1 MRKSRLCPL
10 QGTNLPF
17 DLLFG
22 ALFNLPDLLKPN
34 NLSTSCLKYVF
45 KSLCLSLAD
54 IFFGSFTK
62 KRINSENYKDFPDI
76 FVGKALHPVT
86 GRRVRLS
93 NGIYQNDKTSNEA
106 LQNALLCIQGRATSI
121 FLHSQPFCEIHIV
134 RMGEDYG
141 CFWMCLGVYGSCLN
155 AENARECES

>member
-1 MRKSRLCPL
+1 M

-62 KRINSENYKDFPDI
+62 ERINSENYKDFPDI

-86 GRRVRLS
+86 GSRVWLS
-93 NGIYQNDKTSNEA
+93 NDVCQNDKTSNEA
-106 LQNALLCIQGRATSI
+106 LQNALLRTQRRAASV

-155 AENARECES
+155 AENARECAS

>member
-1 MRKSRLCPL
+1 M

-34 NLSTSCLKYVF
+34 NLSTSRLKYVF

-62 KRINSENYKDFPDI
+62 ERINSENYKDFPDI
-76 FVGKALHPVT
+76 FVGEALHPAA
-86 GRRVRLS
+86 GSRVWLS
-93 NGIYQNDKTSNEA
+93 NTICQNDKTSNEA
-106 LQNALLCIQGRATSI
+106 LQNALLCIQGRAASV
-121 FLHSQPFCEIHIV
+121 FLHSQPFGKIHIV
-134 RMGEDYG
+134 RMRVDYG
-141 CFWMCLGVYGSCLN
+141 YFWMC
-155 AENARECES
+155 

>member
-34 NLSTSCLKYVF
+34 NLSTSRLKYVF

-62 KRINSENYKDFPDI
+62 ERINSENYKDFPDI
-76 FVGKALHPVT
+76 FVGEALHPAVA
-86 GRRVRLS
+86 GSRVWLS
-93 NGIYQNDKTSNEA
+93 NDVCQNDKTSNEA
-106 LQNALLCIQGRATSI
+106 LQNALLCIQGRATSV
-121 FLHSQPFCEIHIV
+121 FFCILSRLVKYTLSE
-134 RMGEDYG
+134 
-141 CFWMCLGVYGSCLN
+141 
-155 AENARECES
+155 

>member
-34 NLSTSCLKYVF
+34 NLSTSCLKYVS

-62 KRINSENYKDFPDI
+62 ERINSENYKDFPDI
-76 FVGKALHPVT
+76 LSEKPCILLQEAVSGCRTTSVKMTKRQTKPSRMPFFASRDGQPPFFCILSRFVKYTLSEWGKIMDA
-86 GRRVRLS
+86 
-93 NGIYQNDKTSNEA
+93 
-106 LQNALLCIQGRATSI
+106 
-121 FLHSQPFCEIHIV
+121 F
-134 RMGEDYG
+134 G
-141 CFWMCLGVYGSCLN
+141 CV
-155 AENARECES
+155 

>member
-10 QGTNLPF
+10 QGRNLPF

-22 ALFNLPDLLKPN
+22 ALFNLPDLLRPN

-62 KRINSENYKDFPDI
+62 ERINSENYKDFPDI

-86 GRRVRLS
+86 GRRVWLS
-93 NGIYQNDKTSNEA
+93 NDVCQNDKTSNEA
-106 LQNALLCIQGRATSI
+106 LQNALLCIQGRATSV
-121 FLHSQPFCEIHIV
+121 FLHSQPFGEIHIV
-134 RMGEDYG
+134 RMRADYG
-141 CFWMCLGVYGSCLN
+141 YFWMRLDVYGSCLN
-155 AENARECES
+155 AENARECAS

>member
-1 MRKSRLCPL
+1 M

-34 NLSTSCLKYVF
+34 NLSTSRLKYVF

-62 KRINSENYKDFPDI
+62 ERINSENYKDFPDI

-93 NGIYQNDKTSNEA
+93 NGIY
-106 LQNALLCIQGRATSI
+106 
-121 FLHSQPFCEIHIV
+121 
-134 RMGEDYG
+134 
-141 CFWMCLGVYGSCLN
+141 
-155 AENARECES
+155 

>member
-10 QGTNLPF
+10 QGTHLPF

-54 IFFGSFTK
+54 IFFGSFIK
-62 KRINSENYKDFPDI
+62 ERINSENYKDFPDI

-86 GRRVRLS
+86 GSRVWLS
-93 NGIYQNDKTSNEA
+93 NDVCQNDKTSNEA
-106 LQNALLCIQGRATSI
+106 LQNALLRTQRRAASV

-155 AENARECES
+155 AENARECAS

>member
-10 QGTNLPF
+10 QGTHLPF

-62 KRINSENYKDFPDI
+62 ERINSENYKDFPDI

-86 GRRVRLS
+86 GSRVWLS
-93 NGIYQNDKTSNEA
+93 NDVCQNDKTSNEA
-106 LQNALLCIQGRATSI
+106 LQNALLRTQRRAASV

-155 AENARECES
+155 AENARECAS

>member
-1 MRKSRLCPL
+1 MAQMRKSRLCPL

-22 ALFNLPDLLKPN
+22 ALFNFPDLLKPN
-34 NLSTSCLKYVF
+34 NLSTSRLKYVF

-106 LQNALLCIQGRATSI
+106 LQNALLRTQRRAASV
-121 FLHSQPFCEIHIV
+121 FLHSQPFSEIHIV
-134 RMGEDYG
+134 RIGAVHGY
-141 CFWMCLGVYGSCLN
+141 FWMC
-155 AENARECES
+155 

>member
-1 MRKSRLCPL
+1 M

-22 ALFNLPDLLKPN
+22 TSLNLPDSINPN
-34 NLSTSCLKYVF
+34 NLSTSRLKYVF

-62 KRINSENYKDFPDI
+62 ERINSENYKDFPDI
-76 FVGKALHPVT
+76 FVGEVLHPVA
-86 GRRVRLS
+86 GSRVWLS
-93 NGIYQNDKTSNEA
+93 NDVCQNDKTSNEA

-155 AENARECES
+155 AENARECAS

>member
-106 LQNALLCIQGRATSI
+106 LQNALLRTQRRAASVFCILSRLVKYILSG
-121 FLHSQPFCEIHIV
+121 
-134 RMGEDYG
+134 
-141 CFWMCLGVYGSCLN
+141 
-155 AENARECES
+155 

>member
-34 NLSTSCLKYVF
+34 NLSTSRLKYVF
-45 KSLCLSLAD
+45 KSLCLFLAD

-62 KRINSENYKDFPDI
+62 ERINSENYKDFPDI
-76 FVGKALHPVT
+76 FVGEALYPVT
-86 GRRVRLS
+86 GSCVWLS
-93 NGIYQNDKTSNEA
+93 NGIIKMTKRQTKPSRMPFFAPNDG
-106 LQNALLCIQGRATSI
+106 QPQFFCILSRLAKYTLSG
-121 FLHSQPFCEIHIV
+121 
-134 RMGEDYG
+134 
-141 CFWMCLGVYGSCLN
+141 
-155 AENARECES
+155 

>member
-1 MRKSRLCPL
+1 M

-22 ALFNLPDLLKPN
+22 TSLNLPDSINPN
-34 NLSTSCLKYVF
+34 NLSTSRLKYVF

-62 KRINSENYKDFPDI
+62 ERINSENYKDFPDI
-76 FVGKALHPVT
+76 FVGEALHPAA
-86 GRRVRLS
+86 GSRVWLS
-93 NGIYQNDKTSNEA
+93 NDVCQNDKTSNEA

-155 AENARECES
+155 AENARECAS

>member
-22 ALFNLPDLLKPN
+22 AFFNFPDLLKPN
-34 NLSTSCLKYVF
+34 NLSTSRLKYVF

-62 KRINSENYKDFPDI
+62 ERINSENYKDFPDI
-76 FVGKALHPVT
+76 FVGKALHPVA
-86 GRRVRLS
+86 GSRVWLS
-93 NGIYQNDKTSNEA
+93 NDVCQNDKTSNEA
-106 LQNALLCIQGRATSI
+106 LQNALLCIQERATSI

-155 AENARECES
+155 AENARECAS